1 MYNKTC
7 LPFMH
12 DVDVE
17 EDGRKIEMKMGE
29 FFRCRIQF

>member
-17 EDGRKIEMKMGE
+17 EDGRKIEMKWVNS
-29 FFRCRIQF
+29 RKCS